1 MTYVLGAP
9 FFTVDAPGDMMG
21 RGYGAEEVRRRLV
34 EVLGSS
40 ESGMSG
46 TELASRMSISRITLA
61 KYMVFFEQ
69 RGLVKS
75 RPAGN
80 VTIWYMGRE
89 AGIYTF
95 PDDYFRTESAYL
107 DAVVSGNAEAVFSLV
122 QNCIHSGARP
132 ARLVTEAVLPALDS
146 LDRLY
151 DEGRLGGLERALM
164 KDIVSR
170 SLHYMIWP
178 PARPVPTKNCIL
190 LAAEPR
196 DMMACRAAAAAL
208 RSEGW
213 QTHIPGD
220 ISESADVFF
229 DLDMRKLLGRIWKGS
244 PGVMVVGVL
253 GGDEEVL
260 RFLAGSVDAVRK
272 GGPGNIRLAF
282 CSRTGGKRLGA
293 DMASESLEDILQWCE
308 TIHKN
313 L

>member
-1 MTYVLGAP
+1 
-9 FFTVDAPGDMMG
+9 MG

-34 EVLGSS
+34 KVLESS

-46 TELASRMSISRITLA
+46 TELASRMNLSRITLA
-61 KYMVFFEQ
+61 KYLASFEQ

-75 RPAGN
+75 HPAGN
-80 VTIWYMGRE
+80 VTIWYMGRD
-89 AGIYTF
+89 AGVYTF
-95 PDDYFRTESAYL
+95 PDDYFRIESVYL
-107 DAVVSGNAEAVFSLV
+107 DAVVSGNAEDTFSLM

-132 ARLVTEAVLPALDS
+132 ARLVVEAVLPALDS

-178 PARPVPTKNCIL
+178 PSRPVPTKNCIL
-190 LAAEPR
+190 LAAEPS
-196 DMMACRAAAAAL
+196 DLMACRAAAAAL

-213 QTHIPGD
+213 RVHIPGD
-220 ISESADVFF
+220 IAASVDVFF
-229 DLDMRKLLGRIWKGS
+229 DLDLRKLLGRIWKGS
-244 PGVMVVGVL
+244 PGVMVLGVF

-260 RFLAGSVDAVRK
+260 RFLAESVDTVRK
-272 GGPGNIRLAF
+272 GGPGDIRLAF

-293 DMASESLEDILQWCE
+293 DMASESLEDVLQWCE
-308 TIHKN
+308 TVHKS